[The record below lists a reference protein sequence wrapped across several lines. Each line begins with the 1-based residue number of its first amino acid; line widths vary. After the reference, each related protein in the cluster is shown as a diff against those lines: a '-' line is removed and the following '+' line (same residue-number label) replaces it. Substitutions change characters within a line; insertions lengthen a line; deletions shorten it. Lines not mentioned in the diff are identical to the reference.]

1 VKPTGNHETEIA
13 RIVDQISVEGRLD
26 LASIQEVIMVLN
38 FMMTGTDTQFLV
50 EYIRWRMDHPIVK

>member
-1 VKPTGNHETEIA
+1 
-13 RIVDQISVEGRLD
+13 VEGRLD

>member
-1 VKPTGNHETEIA
+1 MKPTGNHETEIA